1 MSIQHAETHHE
12 VVDITSA
19 SPRPRVLIVVANP
32 TTSTTTGLPVGFWA
46 AELFHPFHEF
56 TNKRYDVTIASPE
69 GGRVEVD
76 ALSDPRDES
85 RWSADDL
92 ISMGALNTPEI
103 TGLLENTPALRD
115 LDLDR
120 FDAIVVAGGQAP
132 MFQYRDH
139 EDLKRAI
146 AHFYESGKPT
156 GVLCHGVSALI
167 DVQLSNGSYLVEPR
181 RGQDIPSQIRVPM
194 PAEELLGLILTEK
207 LVEGVSVPL
216 RLPLPLAVRVLRE
229 CRVGCH
235 ASRASAKERREG
247 VPKQAHLP
255 HSGEELWRGSSRL
268 PALGVAIR

>member
-1 MSIQHAETHHE
+1 MQHAYGLDVPLTLEDACDPGRMALIVYDMQVGVVGQIANGHAVTERVLAVLESAREAGVRVVFTRHMSLPNE
-12 VVDITSA
+12 VAGASA
-19 SPRPRVLIVVANP
+19 LRTAMAWQRVSTVSEVHPALARGSAGFEIVPELRPLVLIVVANP
-32 TTSTTTGLPVGFWA
+32 TTATTTGLPVGFWA
-46 AELFHPFHEF
+46 AELLHPFHEF

-146 AHFYESGKPT
+146 ACFYESGKPT
-156 GVLCHGVSALI
+156 GVLCHGVSAL
-167 DVQLSNGSYLVEPR
+167 
-181 RGQDIPSQIRVPM
+181 
-194 PAEELLGLILTEK
+194 
-207 LVEGVSVPL
+207 
-216 RLPLPLAVRVLRE
+216 
-229 CRVGCH
+229 
-235 ASRASAKERREG
+235 
-247 VPKQAHLP
+247 
-255 HSGEELWRGSSRL
+255 
-268 PALGVAIR
+268 